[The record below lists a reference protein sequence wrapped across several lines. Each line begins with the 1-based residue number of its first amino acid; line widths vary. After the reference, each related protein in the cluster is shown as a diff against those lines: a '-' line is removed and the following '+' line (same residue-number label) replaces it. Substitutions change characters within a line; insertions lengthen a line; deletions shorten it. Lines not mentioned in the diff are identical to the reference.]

1 MVAIRERIEAIPS
14 RRGQRLSDYPQSPQ
28 FRQVGPSVDVGP
40 TDRFGVPLGV
50 DTLVPKAAPNAAL
63 EPRLETKQ
71 PAPPSGSR
79 SASQTQSKGLLGAT
93 NRVLVELARIAF
105 ADISDVFDEHGAII
119 PFADLP
125 PGIRPA
131 IAEYRVRH
139 GRKGTYTVCLR
150 LHSKLA
156 ALTALGRH
164 LGMFGRC
171 FDHVTPARLLLAT
184 NTEGEG

>member
-1 MVAIRERIEAIPS
+1 MVAIRERIKATPS
-14 RRGQRLSDYPQSPQ
+14 RRGQRLSDYRQSPQ

-40 TDRFGVPLGV
+40 TDRFAVPLGV
-50 DTLVPKAAPNAAL
+50 DTHIPTPAPNAAP

-71 PAPPSGSR
+71 STPPPCRR
-79 SASQTQSKGLLGAT
+79 SARQPRSVGLRVAT

-119 PFADLP
+119 PFADLQ
-125 PGIRPA
+125 PGIRSA
-131 IAEYRVRH
+131 IAEYRVCH
-139 GRKGTYTVCLR
+139 GRNGSYTVCVR

-156 ALTALGRH
+156 ALTTLGRQ

-171 FDHVTPARLLLAT
+171 FDRATPARLLLAT
-184 NTEGEG
+184 NTVGEG